1 MFSKLKKQIYHW
13 FKSDNPIEFRW
24 RISYLFNGILV
35 VVCFIVAIIFDSSG
49 IIWLGLSLAGLIE
62 GFVTIKQKTFFYNFP
77 FGKITGVIAVII
89 GITIIL
95 ISLLWLI
102 FLVIKI

>member
-1 MFSKLKKQIYHW
+1 MFSKFKKQIYDW
-13 FKSDNPIEFRW
+13 FKSDNPIEFRS
-24 RISYLFNGILV
+24 RISYSFNGMLV
-35 VVCFIVAIIFDSSG
+35 VVCFMIAVVVKNLDIIG
-49 IIWLGLSLAGLIE
+49 LGLSLAGLIE
-62 GFVTIKQKTFFYNFP
+62 GIVTIKQRAFFYNFP

-95 ISLLWLI
+95 ISLLCLI